1 MGIGVVILVAR
12 DGEWE
17 RLCVCVCRSERESID
32 RVHVETSNRM
42 KSTVT
47 QHCWWCEEYFFELT
61 KLTHLHTPLF
71 HWNALNTVCGCQLTG
86 GCAKLCDVTRGYTSH
101 AWQREKV
108 LLAKENWIETERRAR
123 EIEKKNGAQ
132 RKSQWKQ
139 NSERFS
145 LPLAVITVATSK
157 RTHNAIKNP
166 MIKAVV

>member
-17 RLCVCVCRSERESID
+17 RLCVWRSERESID

-71 HWNALNTVCGCQLTG
+71 H
-86 GCAKLCDVTRGYTSH
+86 
-101 AWQREKV
+101 
-108 LLAKENWIETERRAR
+108 
-123 EIEKKNGAQ
+123 
-132 RKSQWKQ
+132 
-139 NSERFS
+139 
-145 LPLAVITVATSK
+145 
-157 RTHNAIKNP
+157 
-166 MIKAVV
+166 